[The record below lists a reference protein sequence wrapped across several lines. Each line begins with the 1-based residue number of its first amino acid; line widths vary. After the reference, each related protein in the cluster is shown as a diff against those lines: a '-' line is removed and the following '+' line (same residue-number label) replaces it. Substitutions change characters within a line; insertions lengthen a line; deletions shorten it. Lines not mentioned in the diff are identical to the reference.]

1 MFIIYLQTPHFPP
14 SFEQCLQYLQF
25 LHALQFFEPVQ
36 VALFLEAVM
45 VVLAIKRD
53 EKDMSRRIEN
63 NFFIKAGLIQ
73 INIEYFLMYS
83 FCIYTESQKQNQRPI
98 FS

>member
-63 NFFIKAGLIQ
+63 NFFIQTIFIQ
-73 INIEYFLMYS
+73 IKLDYYLIPKFS
-83 FCIYTESQKQNQRPI
+83 IYTDLIKQKD
-98 FS
+98 